1 MCMLYLYI
9 HVPCSMCTRV
19 LPNLLPRDRILRCQA
34 CLHARCGV
42 CRRPMLKCVRV
53 LSSASVKPR
62 NVCFNNI
69 GDKCK
74 TVASEFLIN
83 CTATEQ

>member
-53 LSSASVKPR
+53 LSSASV
-62 NVCFNNI
+62 NHVMC
-69 GDKCK
+69 
-74 TVASEFLIN
+74 VLI
-83 CTATEQ
+83 TLATNAKQLRPNS